1 MCIQDHLLL
10 RQVFMY
16 LGLVNVDCS
25 GANSSCNSSR
35 HRSQQH
41 LHCLYFC
48 FLCYYGEFQ
57 YDPFSRIMHKPQDQ
71 MWCAVSMLYSDL
83 GISDFVC
90 HEGLA
95 MVTGFQIPTAENQA
109 ILNLLSLRRL
119 HPIPILYLLHD
130 IQT

>member
-1 MCIQDHLLL
+1 
-10 RQVFMY
+10 
-16 LGLVNVDCS
+16 
-25 GANSSCNSSR
+25 
-35 HRSQQH
+35 
-41 LHCLYFC
+41 
-48 FLCYYGEFQ
+48 
-57 YDPFSRIMHKPQDQ
+57 MHKPQDQ

-90 HEGLA
+90 HLA

-109 ILNLLSLRRL
+109 ILNPLSFRRL